1 MCPSYEEEVPVSM
14 CGSIMFIRMYCVC
27 LCLCL
32 CLCLC
37 VCVCVC
43 VCVCLHLCLYVYM
56 CGMNDCNLT
65 SSLQILLC
73 YMT

>member
-32 CLCLC
+32 C

-43 VCVCLHLCLYVYM
+43 VFAPVLVCVYVW
-56 CGMNDCNLT
+56 NE
-65 SSLQILLC
+65 
-73 YMT
+73 